1 MAGTMTVTEVQ
12 NSNGREARPRDK
24 GGRAAL
30 VAEAVQLLSQQ
41 GIHGMSIGKL
51 AERTGYSKGGIMA
64 HFTSK
69 REMVLA
75 LVEESVSMA
84 REYFR
89 EVLEDTKTPTERLSR
104 TLETYGSYWTSGLFE
119 GGCLFLNLAVDAVDS
134 SDEIALA
141 LRQAA
146 RTFISDF
153 ANVVRIGQAT
163 GDFKAEA
170 DPDDIGEKLMALCVG
185 CGWTYRMTGDAAIFE
200 RMQPAV
206 DEIVAGISRRS
217 APAVN

>member
-1 MAGTMTVTEVQ
+1 MAGAMAVPVVRT
-12 NSNGREARPRDK
+12 SDRDKASREK
-24 GGRAAL
+24 GGRATL
-30 VAEAVQLLSQQ
+30 VAEAVQLLSRE
-41 GIHGMSIGKL
+41 GIDGMSIGKL

-69 REMVLA
+69 REMILA
-75 LVEESVSMA
+75 LVEESVAMA

-89 EVLEDTKTPTERLSR
+89 EELEGAKTPTERLSR

-119 GGCLFLNLAVDAVDS
+119 GGCLFLNLAVDAVDAA
-134 SDEIALA
+134 DEIALA
-141 LRQAA
+141 LRKAA
-146 RTFISDF
+146 RTFIADF

-163 GDFKAEA
+163 GDFTPEA

-185 CGWTYRMTGDAAIFE
+185 CGWTYRMTGDADIFG

-206 DEIVAGISRRS
+206 DDIVRGISRRKLAAAS
-217 APAVN
+217 

>member
-1 MAGTMTVTEVQ
+1 MTAPEVR
-12 NSNGREARPRDK
+12 GITRESRPRDK
-24 GGRAAL
+24 GGRATL
-30 VAEAVQLLSQQ
+30 VTEAVQLLSRE

-89 EVLEDTKTPTERLSR
+89 EHLEEAKTPTERLSR
-104 TLETYGSYWTSGLFE
+104 TLHTYGSYWTSGLFE
-119 GGCLFLNLAVDAVDS
+119 GGCLFLNLAVDAVDA
-134 SDEIALA
+134 SDEISLA
-141 LRQAA
+141 LRKAA

-163 GDFKAEA
+163 GDFKPEA
-170 DPDDIGEKLMALCVG
+170 DPDDIGEKLMTLCVG
-185 CGWTYRMTGDAAIFE
+185 CGWTYRMTGDAEIFE

-206 DEIVAGISRRS
+206 DQIVRDISRRS
-217 APAVN
+217 APVVN